1 MNKEIRL
8 LLIERARIKI
18 PIAYG
23 VIMQQLELNNN
34 LREHREILKEEL
46 AAISHFEHSRKRP
59 MLSSMAMYEGGKKIG
74 HGFYPLA
81 EELGYGN
88 AKQLEKQKF
97 AFEMQRR
104 CHQFWTNYDNYR
116 LYKNDSETHSS
127 ALLINTDLTN
137 KNVVHSFGGL
147 TRKPVPSE
155 GFNKVPIR
163 NFDFKEL
170 EIDWEAKNK
179 ENSVIGLLGEQLV
192 IDFEKEFLRHYGYQN
207 YADDVHKV
215 KDGLGYD
222 IFSRNLDG
230 SEKKIEVK
238 TTIEKYTSP
247 FPISVQEIK
256 FSELNSDSYSLYR
269 VFNLNME
276 KRIGEFHEFKGD
288 LNSHFLFEPIQFNAF
303 KKSDN

>member
-34 LREHREILKEEL
+34 LKEHRDILKEEL

-81 EELGYGN
+81 EELGYGDP
-88 AKQLEKQKF
+88 KKLEREKF
-97 AFEMQRR
+97 AFEMQNR
-104 CHQFWTNYDNYR
+104 CHLFWSDPQNYL
-116 LYKNDSETHSS
+116 LYKNDVDSVG
-127 ALLINTDLTN
+127 LLEDMLPDIDSNL
-137 KNVVHSFGGL
+137 KSFGGL
-147 TRKPVPSE
+147 TKKDVPNE
-155 GFNKVPIR
+155 GFIDVPPR
-163 NFDFKEL
+163 NFEFKEL

-179 ENSVIGLLGEQLV
+179 ENSAIGLLGEQLV
-192 IDFEKEFLRHYGYQN
+192 IDFEKEFLRHYGCEK
-207 YADDVHKV
+207 YADDVRKV

-222 IFSRNLDG
+222 ILSRNMDG

-238 TTIEKYTSP
+238 TTTEKCVSP
-247 FPISVQEIK
+247 FPISLQEIK
-256 FSELNSDSYSLYR
+256 FSELNSYSYSLYR
-269 VFNLNME
+269 VFNLDAE
-276 KRIGEFHEFKGD
+276 KRIGEFYEFKGN
-288 LNSHFLFEPIQFNAF
+288 LNSHFLFESIQFNAF
-303 KKSDN
+303 KKSAN